1 MTTKVFEAY
10 KNGTYKPY
18 NRYAIILYK
27 PILIKKAVGKNEEP
41 FYEIKDAYESWLDI
55 NDLNTINIEF
65 DGNNIIYTVDE
76 KRCFRNHKTNT
87 NFIKQFGKKTYR
99 VNYKNIKQFH

>member
-27 PILIKKAVGKNEEP
+27 PILIKKAIGKNEEP
-41 FYEIKDAYESWLDI
+41 FYEIKDTYESWLDI
-55 NDLNTINIEF
+55 NDLNTIKIEF
-65 DGNNIIYTVDE
+65 DENDIIYTVNE
-76 KRCFRNHKTNT
+76 KKCFRNNKRNT